1 MKKFIYLLILLFSYT
16 SYGQIGVS
24 YDFGLNY
31 MAVDNSFSI
40 EGFHYN
46 IAIGGVYSIQ
56 MSEKL
61 NLEVGANVSIPY
73 YLEFDFEYG
82 YDGEVYRPQ
91 LRTSALAKYY
101 LGETFSLKGGLVLG
115 YRFNDDDDYYMAG
128 IRKGSLGASLG
139 VGWDITEKFVISIG
153 SILPLTNEAK
163 GGYNSR
169 NYSFGFGVQYFFR
182 SSHGQRETYKVAP
195 F

>member
-1 MKKFIYLLILLFSYT
+1 MKKVIYLLIILISYS
-16 SYGQIGVS
+16 SYGQIGIS

-31 MAVDNSFSI
+31 MSDSAAN
-40 EGFHYN
+40 ETGLHYN
-46 IAIGGVYSIQ
+46 AAIGGVYSMQ

-73 YLEFDFEYG
+73 YLEFDLSY
-82 YDGEVYRPQ
+82 GEVYRPQ

-115 YRFNDDDDYYMAG
+115 YRFNDYDDEYGM
-128 IRKGSLGASLG
+128 RNGSLAVSLG

-153 SILPLTNEAK
+153 SILPLTNESKPSDYSAHPA
-163 GGYNSR
+163 R
-169 NYSFGFGVQYFFR
+169 NYSFGFGLQYFF
-182 SSHGQRETYKVAP
+182 